1 MISLKQNEVGEY
13 MRDFNVTFC
22 INKLKT

>member
-22 INKLKT
+22 IDKLKT